1 MAFGYNQGL
10 LASTGRV
17 EFYIIM
23 AFVSSLVLALFRSK
37 RVKMWSGSDA
47 GRERFV
53 NWIQNLSILM
63 VFGMSWM
70 LFIYGVLKI
79 GVMIA

>member
-23 AFVSSLVLALFRSK
+23 AFVSSLVLALCHSR
-37 RVKMWSGSDA
+37 RVKMYIAKHPD
-47 GRERFV
+47 RERYV
-53 NWIQNLSILM
+53 NFMEKLSILM

-70 LFIYGVLKI
+70 LFIFGVLKI
-79 GVMIA
+79 GVTVA